1 MAGIKCDSRFLY
13 SFSTLFLHAQEYQRL
28 FELEPEDFGPMVQC
42 EKEANARHQLWKS
55 LLDFMEKSSAW
66 TEDPILGDNGEV
78 QLSIES
84 IRSEV
89 DDYAARAYKMGKA
102 NKEDQVVVRFK
113 DCIDDFKQ
121 IMPLVEELAN
131 PALKKRHWTE
141 IFEVWI

>member
-1 MAGIKCDSRFLY
+1 MVLRRFKCDHIFYKCSHVA
-13 SFSTLFLHAQEYQRL
+13 SSTLFSHTQEYQRL

-55 LLDFMEKSSAW
+55 MLDFMEKSSAW

-89 DDYAARAYKMGKA
+89 G
-102 NKEDQVVVRFK
+102 
-113 DCIDDFKQ
+113 
-121 IMPLVEELAN
+121 L
-131 PALKKRHWTE
+131 
-141 IFEVWI
+141 